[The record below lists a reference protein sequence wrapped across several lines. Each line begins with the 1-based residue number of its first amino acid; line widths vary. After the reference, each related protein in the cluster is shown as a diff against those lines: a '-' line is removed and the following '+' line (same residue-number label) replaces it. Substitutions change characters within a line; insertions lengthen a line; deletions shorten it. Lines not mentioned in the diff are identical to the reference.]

1 MAGPSL
7 GEDKVFLYLSHY
19 RRSGG
24 NKCFGIIVLY
34 PHFFGLY
41 KKGFEKYVYMSYTM
55 RVHGKCAKLIDTKGR
70 MNYGII
76 TGMAEDC
83 L

>member
-1 MAGPSL
+1 
-7 GEDKVFLYLSHY
+7 
-19 RRSGG
+19 
-24 NKCFGIIVLY
+24 
-34 PHFFGLY
+34 
-41 KKGFEKYVYMSYTM
+41 MSYTM
-55 RVHGKCAKLIDTKGR
+55 KVHGKCANLIDTKGR